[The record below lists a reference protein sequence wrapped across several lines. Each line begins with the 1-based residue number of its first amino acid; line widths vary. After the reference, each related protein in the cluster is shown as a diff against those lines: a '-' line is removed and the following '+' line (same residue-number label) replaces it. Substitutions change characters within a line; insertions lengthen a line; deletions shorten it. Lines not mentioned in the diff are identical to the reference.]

1 MDSNI
6 VIAVAGIGG
15 TLLAAALG
23 ATVTYVFQKKAAE
36 RQRKW
41 ALENEE
47 RNKEHERETEQ
58 RRIKRE
64 LLCKRLDIL
73 EEAAKIKMLRISRAA
88 QEEEGLPYYYDEDMI
103 KEQKQRLQNI
113 DDEAWAALAAI
124 DSKEL
129 MKHFGVLTPIYWYLE
144 EGGKADPLKVNEVF
158 EAYTAIIKL
167 TDEMRAET

>member
-6 VIAVAGIGG
+6 IIAVAGIGG
-15 TLLAAALG
+15 TLLGAAG
-23 ATVTYVFQKKAAE
+23 TYFLQKRAAE

-41 ALENEE
+41 SLEDEG

-64 LLCKRLDIL
+64 LLCKRLDIF
-73 EEAAKIKMLRISRAA
+73 EEAVKIKVLRISRAVH
-88 QEEEGLPYYYDEDMI
+88 EDIGLPYYYDEDMI
-103 KEQKQRLQNI
+103 NEQKQRLQNI
-113 DDEAWAALAAI
+113 DDEAWAALTAI

-129 MKHFGVLTPIYWYLE
+129 MKHFGVINPVYWDLE
-144 EGGKADPLKVNEVF
+144 ERGEMNPEKWNEVD

-167 TDEMRAET
+167 TDEMRA